1 MLTRIQRRIIRDIVV
16 MFFTSLLVI
25 TLLVMLIGVARE
37 AMNQGLGMASILQL
51 IPYTLPNALSMAV
64 PGTALFSVCS
74 VYGRM
79 SADNEFIALQ
89 SVGVSLMPA
98 VLPAIALTIIMS
110 VATVGLINVAFTWG
124 FHGIERVVMSSVEN
138 IAYKVLA
145 RERSF
150 QHSGFSI
157 TVRGVE
163 GRDLIEPQ
171 IKINRS
177 NKDPITIVARTA
189 QMTYLNASQ
198 SLELRITN
206 GSARVSNEASFHFPD
221 TFVQTIPLDIG
232 PQDSLLTAHPSH
244 MSMRDLPRASI
255 QQREETLHGENA
267 IAVNA
272 GFSLLTS
279 RPERIMNAD
288 SREREERIDQGRQR
302 LHRLGTEMQRRW
314 ASGFTCLAMSMIG
327 IPLAIR
333 MKASDTMTTFGV
345 VFLPTVLVYY
355 PIFALT
361 LDMAKDGRI
370 SSSGVWT
377 ANAIFIAAAVFLLRR
392 LIYRPV

>member
-1 MLTRIQRRIIRDIVV
+1 MLTRIQRRIVLDITV

-25 TLLVMLIGVARE
+25 TMLVLLIGLVRE
-37 AMNQGLGMASILQL
+37 AMNQGLGPMSILRL

-79 SADNEFIALQ
+79 SADNEFVTMQ
-89 SVGVSLMPA
+89 SVGVSMLPSI
-98 VLPAIALTIIMS
+98 LPAIVLTTVLS
-110 VATVGLINVAFTWG
+110 VATVGLINIAFTWG
-124 FHGIERVVMSSVEN
+124 FHGIERVVMSSVES
-138 IAYKVLA
+138 IAYRVLQ

-171 IKINRS
+171 IKINRPH
-177 NKDPITIVARTA
+177 KDPVTITARTA
-189 QMTYLNASQ
+189 QMTYKDTAQ
-198 SLELRITN
+198 ALEFRITD
-206 GSARVSNEASFHFPD
+206 GSASVGNAASFQFPN
-221 TFVQTIPLDIG
+221 TFVQTVPLAATS
-232 PQDSLLTAHPSH
+232 QDTLLTAHPSH
-244 MSMRDLPRASI
+244 MPMRSLPMASL
-255 QQREETLHGENA
+255 QQREDLLRREHA
-267 IAVNA
+267 MAVNV

-279 RPERIMNAD
+279 RPHRMMDAK
-288 SREREERIDQGRQR
+288 SLKREAGATHSRQR

-314 ASGFTCLAMSMIG
+314 ASGFTCLAMSMLG

-355 PIFALT
+355 PIFALS

-370 SSSGVWT
+370 PSAGVWI
-377 ANAIFIAAAVFLLRR
+377 ANAIFIFAALFLLRR

>member
-1 MLTRIQRRIIRDIVV
+1 MLSVLQRRIVRDIVV

-25 TLLVMLIGVARE
+25 TMLVMLIGVARE
-37 AMNQGLGMASILQL
+37 AMNQGLGLMSILRL

-79 SADNEFIALQ
+79 SADNEFVAMQ
-89 SVGVSLMPA
+89 SVGISFLPSIMPA
-98 VLPAIALTIIMS
+98 IVLTIALS

-124 FHGIERVVMSSVEN
+124 FHGMERVVMSSIEN
-138 IAYKVLA
+138 IAYKVLE

-157 TVRGVE
+157 TVRDVE

-177 NKDPITIVARTA
+177 NSEPVTIVARSA
-189 QMTYLNASQ
+189 QMAYLEGEEA
-198 SLELRITN
+198 LEFKITE
-206 GSARVSNEASFHFPD
+206 GSATVGNATSFQFPY
-221 TFVQTIPLDIG
+221 TFTQKISLALA
-232 PQDSLLTAHPSH
+232 PQDTLLTAHPSH
-244 MSMRDLPRASI
+244 MAMRDLPMASL
-255 QQREETLHGENA
+255 QQRSDVLRREHS
-267 IAVNA
+267 IAVNVA
-272 GFSLLTS
+272 FSLLTS
-279 RPERIMNAD
+279 RPNQIVSLCSLQRSAD
-288 SREREERIDQGRQR
+288 VVQSRQR
-302 LHRLGTEMQRRW
+302 LHRLDTEMQRRW

-345 VFLPTVLVYY
+345 VFLPTVVVYY

-370 SSSGVWT
+370 ASEGVWI
-377 ANAIFIAAAVFLLRR
+377 ANVLFIAAAILLLRR